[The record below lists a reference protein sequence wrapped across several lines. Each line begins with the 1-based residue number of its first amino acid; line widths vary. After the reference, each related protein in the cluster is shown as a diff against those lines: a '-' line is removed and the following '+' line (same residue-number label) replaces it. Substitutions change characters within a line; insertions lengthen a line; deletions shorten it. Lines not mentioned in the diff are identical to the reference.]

1 METLAIIYAISFIA
15 SIMSA
20 LLICADD
27 EVFDFEMA
35 LKRKRDFIRCVFM
48 WQFAVYEYLN
58 EALNTTGI
66 VILEII
72 TTALIFPENI
82 MALASLLICLL
93 FKGIA
98 VAFYKIFCKRDKE
111 SEVSE

>member
-1 METLAIIYAISFIA
+1 MEFFVIIYVISFLVCVVSTIA
-15 SIMSA
+15 
-20 LLICADD
+20 ICISD

-35 LKRKRDFIRCVFM
+35 LKNKRDFIRCVFM

-58 EALNTTGI
+58 DELNTAGI
-66 VILEII
+66 LILEII

-98 VAFYKIFCKRDKE
+98 VAFYKIFRKRDKE

>member
-1 METLAIIYAISFIA
+1 MEFFVIIYTLSFVFAIV
-15 SIMSA
+15 SA
-20 LLICADD
+20 LGIGISV
-27 EVFDFEMA
+27 EVFDVDMV
-35 LKRKRDFIRCVFM
+35 LKRKTDFIRCVFM
-48 WQFAVYEYLN
+48 WQFAVYELLN
-58 EALNTTGI
+58 EEINTAGI

-82 MALASLLICLL
+82 IAFMCLLICLL

-98 VAFYKIFCKRDKE
+98 VAFYKIFRKRYKE

>member
-1 METLAIIYAISFIA
+1 MQVFALIYALSFVFAIV
-15 SIMSA
+15 SA
-20 LLICADD
+20 LGIGISD
-27 EVFDFEMA
+27 EVFDLEMV
-35 LKRKRDFIRCVFM
+35 LKSKRAFIRCVFM
-48 WQFAVYEYLN
+48 WQFAVYAYLN
-58 EALNTTGI
+58 EELNTTGI

-82 MALASLLICLL
+82 IAFVCLLIGLL

-98 VAFYKIFCKRDKE
+98 VAFYKIFRKRDKE